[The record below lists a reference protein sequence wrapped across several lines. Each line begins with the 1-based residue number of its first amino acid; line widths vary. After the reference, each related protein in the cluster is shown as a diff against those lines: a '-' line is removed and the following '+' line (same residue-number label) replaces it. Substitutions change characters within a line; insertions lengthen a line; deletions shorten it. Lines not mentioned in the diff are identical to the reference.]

1 MSQLAS
7 LAARVGLPVP
17 TQSATQTPQFYADF
31 VVTHTFLRKLAADS
45 YSTGGVGAKAS
56 GNLIRVLDRED
67 PDSQRALQ
75 ETIEHLRGEVIQAT
89 SNLRT
94 SVVTVSVRT
103 ESPVLSEQIAR
114 NTLRLVDEFNVGNRR
129 FLADAERQFMQDR
142 VAATET
148 ELRSAEDQLQRF
160 LQANREFRQDPRLAF
175 EHDRLQRVVGMRQQV
190 FTALNEALEQARLEA
205 IRNTPS
211 ISVVIPPVRA
221 LVPDKRN
228 LVFKVIGVAL
238 GGFLLAVFFAF
249 SREALRS
256 QRASVDAEEFARL
269 REASLA
275 DLRRLLGPMAR
286 KRISAVSQP

>member
-1 MSQLAS
+1 
-7 LAARVGLPVP
+7 
-17 TQSATQTPQFYADF
+17 
-31 VVTHTFLRKLAADS
+31 
-45 YSTGGVGAKAS
+45 
-56 GNLIRVLDRED
+56 
-67 PDSQRALQ
+67 
-75 ETIEHLRGEVIQAT
+75 
-89 SNLRT
+89 
-94 SVVTVSVRT
+94 
-103 ESPVLSEQIAR
+103 
-114 NTLRLVDEFNVGNRR
+114 
-129 FLADAERQFMQDR
+129 
-142 VAATET
+142 
-148 ELRSAEDQLQRF
+148 
-160 LQANREFRQDPRLAF
+160 
-175 EHDRLQRVVGMRQQV
+175 MRQQV